1 MARLYSKHKGKS
13 GSKRPPW
20 TETPKWV
27 TYTPDQIE
35 ELVVQKAREGH
46 SSAMIG
52 LILRDQYGIP
62 NVKKIVGRSISD
74 IMKEHGLYPEIPED
88 LANLIRKALR
98 IRKHME
104 KNHKDYHNKRAL
116 QLTES
121 KVRRLARYYVKKKV
135 LPPNFRYRPDEAVR
149 YLR

>member
-1 MARLYSKHKGKS
+1 MYSKHKGKS

-27 TYTPDQIE
+27 TYTPEQIE
-35 ELVVQKAREGH
+35 ELVVQKAREGY

-52 LILRDQYGIP
+52 LLLRDQYGIP
-62 NVKKIVGRSISD
+62 NVKKIVGKSISK

-88 LANLIRKALR
+88 MANLIRKALR

-121 KVRRLARYYVKKKV
+121 KIRRLARYYVKKKV
-135 LPPNFRYRPDEAVR
+135 LPPNFRYKPEEAVR